1 VTKLSFRTGAGLV
14 LVAGFFVLFVGAGG
28 RLAIG
33 LILRPMVDDLAWT
46 RTDVGLAVALFQIV
60 SAGCMFVAGH
70 LSDRAG
76 SRLVLSS
83 GVLLGAIGIGLMA
96 VVSAPWHALVLYGLV
111 FAIGNGAASLTPV
124 GVMVTRAFPL
134 RTGLANAVVMS
145 GMTAGHLVIIAALA
159 AVLADIGWR
168 AAFVLL
174 GIAHLMLLP
183 LVLTAIPAAATEAS
197 VRRTAAP
204 EISLSLRDAARTRQ
218 FWLLLGVYAI
228 CGFDDFFVTTHVAA
242 FAQDK
247 GFDAFV
253 AGNLLALMGLAA
265 LLGVLAAGAWGDRSG
280 PMWATAATF
289 AVRILAFALLE
300 IDQSALSVTIF
311 ALVFGATFLVTAPLA
326 VLFVRESF
334 GTRHLGALTGFITM
348 VHNICGG
355 LGAYLGA
362 AVFDDT
368 GGYDLAFQVMLI
380 VSMLALVL
388 TLCLSHPRSAQAT
401 A

>member
-14 LVAGFFVLFVGAGG
+14 LVAGFFILFVGAGG

-33 LILRPMVDDLAWT
+33 LILRPMVEDLAWT
-46 RTDVGLAVALFQIV
+46 RTDVGLAVALFQVV
-60 SAGCMFVAGH
+60 SAVCMFVAGH

-76 SRLVLSS
+76 ARLVLGI
-83 GVLLGAIGIGLMA
+83 GVLLGAVGIGLMA

-124 GVMVTRAFPL
+124 GVMVTRVSPL

-145 GMTAGHLVIIAALA
+145 GMTVGHLMIIAVLTAI
-159 AVLADIGWR
+159 LADIGWR

-174 GIAHLMLLP
+174 GIAHLLLLP
-183 LVLTAIPAAATEAS
+183 LVLAAVPSAAEAGA
-197 VRRTAAP
+197 RRTAPTA
-204 EISLSLRDAARTRQ
+204 SLSLRDAARTRQ

-228 CGFDDFFVTTHVAA
+228 CGLDDFFVTTHVAA

-247 GFDAFV
+247 GFEPVA
-253 AGNLLALMGLAA
+253 AGNLFAMMGLAA
-265 LLGVLAAGAWGDRSG
+265 LLGVVAAGAWADRSG
-280 PMWATAATF
+280 PVWATAVTF
-289 AVRILAFALLE
+289 AVRIIAFALLE

-311 ALVFGATFLVTAPLA
+311 ALAFGATFLVTAPLT

-362 AVFDDT
+362 AVFDAT
-368 GGYDLAFQVMLI
+368 GGYDIAFRAMLI
-380 VSMLALVL
+380 VSALALVL
-388 TLCLSHPRSAQAT
+388 TLCLSRPRSARAT